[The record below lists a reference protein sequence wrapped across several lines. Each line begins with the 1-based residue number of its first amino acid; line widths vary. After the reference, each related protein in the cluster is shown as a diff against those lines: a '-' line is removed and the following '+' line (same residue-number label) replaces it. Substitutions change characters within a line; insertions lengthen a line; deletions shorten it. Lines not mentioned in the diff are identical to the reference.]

1 MAERRSNRAKKSVD
15 YSKFGDGDDIDDDFR
30 DSTPP
35 PSKKQKISSKEKN
48 EKKKDSSSTANDN
61 KKRVNSRASL
71 KDDIYDIELQAA
83 LELSMS
89 ESQSSQEAP
98 TLELEP
104 RVPEVDP
111 HVVCISDENEPP
123 PNLNKVK
130 EPVKVVSRKSDPTM
144 DEIEVLGTVYEE
156 EAAPAKSKRRAATS
170 KAKKIK
176 SDDDVI
182 DIAVMDKLCY
192 SSDSDF
198 DAEDENLDEK
208 SDDVDD
214 EDFSDDDDDDSDFGD
229 LEKKSKSKA
238 KSKEKKTTTPSRTES
253 RTASANKKTALLK
266 PASNQKKNVRALPSG
281 NKELC
286 RTPGLS
292 STCKSPLTGVHIK
305 SPNSSIR
312 LADKVQPVPV
322 FFNSATMAEQTE
334 KSFQKQPHVFLNKK
348 STQLSAKG
356 KKNIRHT
363 KNIGLGFKTPRE
375 AIEGTYID
383 KKCPFTGNVSIRGRI
398 LTGVVAK
405 MKMQKTIVI
414 RRDYLRYVKKYNRF
428 EKRHR
433 NLSVHLSP
441 CFRDVAIG
449 DVVTVGECRP
459 LSKTIRFNVLKVTK
473 AAGTKKGFQKF

>member
-1 MAERRSNRAKKSVD
+1 MSERRSNRARKSVD
-15 YSKFGDGDDIDDDFR
+15 YSKFGDGDEIDDDFR
-30 DSTPP
+30 DSGSP
-35 PSKKQKISSKEKN
+35 PSKKQKVSSKEKN
-48 EKKKDSSSTANDN
+48 EKKKESTPTANEK
-61 KKRVNSRASL
+61 KKRVNNRSAL
-71 KDDIYDIELQAA
+71 KDNIYEMELQAA
-83 LELSMS
+83 LEMSIS

-104 RVPEVDP
+104 RIQEVEP
-111 HVVCISDENEPP
+111 HVVCISDEHEPP
-123 PNLNKVK
+123 PNLYKVE
-130 EPVKVVSRKSDPTM
+130 EPVRGVSRKSDPIV

-156 EAAPAKSKRRAATS
+156 EEAPAKSKRSTS

-176 SDDDVI
+176 SDDD
-182 DIAVMDKLCY
+182 
-192 SSDSDF
+192 DSDF

-208 SDDVDD
+208 SDEFDD
-214 EDFSDDDDDDSDFGD
+214 EDCSEGDDDDDSDFGD
-229 LEKKSKSKA
+229 LRKKSKSKA
-238 KSKEKKTTTPSRTES
+238 KLKEKKTTTPSRTKVS
-253 RTASANKKTALLK
+253 ASNKNGPRK
-266 PASNQKKNVRALPSG
+266 PVSNQKKNVRDTTSG

-292 STCKSPLTGVHIK
+292 STGKSPLTGVHIK

-312 LADKVQPVPV
+312 LAENVQPVPV

-334 KSFQKQPHVFLNKK
+334 RSFQKQPHVFLNKK

-441 CFRDVAIG
+441 CFRDVAVG